1 MYIFLWLSLLVLTPV
16 LYLSIFEKELQYL
29 LKIENKYKNLALIL
43 QENVL
48 SLPLKIALLALLD
61 FRSETESKK

>member
-1 MYIFLWLSLLVLTPV
+1 
-16 LYLSIFEKELQYL
+16 LSIFEKELQYL